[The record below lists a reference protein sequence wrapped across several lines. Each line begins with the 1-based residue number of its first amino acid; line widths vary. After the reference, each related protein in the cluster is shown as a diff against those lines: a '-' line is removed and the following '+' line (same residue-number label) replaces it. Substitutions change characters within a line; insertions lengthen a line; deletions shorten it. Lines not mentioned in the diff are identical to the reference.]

1 MTREGQSAGLSAG
14 HMVGHMV
21 SAEGPAVETRVI
33 IDPET
38 LDAARTLLTLKRDP
52 QTMQYKWKNDHRK
65 AAGNAL

>member
-1 MTREGQSAGLSAG
+1 MTRDGHTAGQSDQP
-14 HMVGHMV
+14 V
-21 SAEGPAVETRVI
+21 AEARVI